1 MSDTIPERPRQYAV
15 LPAGKSIGGRY
26 LIESVIGDGAHAV
39 VYLARRERPPAPS
52 AKEEDSVDETPASDK
67 VALKVI
73 HRHLCGDPQIYQRFH
88 REAAILT
95 RLHGEHV
102 VKLFDFIEEDG
113 LLTIALEHVEG
124 MSLEARLR
132 KGPLALGDAVEIT
145 LQICAALGAAHAAGI
160 VHRDLKPANVL
171 VTEARRAPSPSR
183 SNPSLTP
190 ASPGPPAPAEATTE
204 IRVKVVDFGLARL
217 VHGDKELTSLTEQG
231 MIFGSPEYMAPE
243 QARGDE
249 ADARSD
255 LYAAGVMLFEMA
267 VGEPPFKG
275 RSAIAAMAAHVS
287 EAPPSPRALRSDGRI
302 SVALEAI
309 ILRAL
314 AKDPAHRYPSARA
327 FAEAIASADKQ
338 PLVISAPR
346 DVDIDLL
353 GAGDTDLHLPPPSL
367 ATARTIPTMEV
378 SLETRAQLAEARA
391 EVRPVLPTL
400 PDPPPQGAGA
410 SLVPRASS
418 ATAIPDTLLSPVY
431 EPPSRS
437 RWLWVL
443 VAIVAAAVGVVIGA
457 IAGTR

>member
-1 MSDTIPERPRQYAV
+1 VSDTIPERPRQYAV

-39 VYLARRERPPAPS
+39 VYLARRERPPALS
-52 AKEEDSVDETPASDK
+52 AEEDSVDEAPASDK

-132 KGPLALGDAVEIT
+132 KAPLALGEAVEIT

-160 VHRDLKPANVL
+160 IHRDLKPANVL
-171 VTEARRAPSPSR
+171 VTEQRRMPSASGSSPSA
-183 SNPSLTP
+183 LHA
-190 ASPGPPAPAEATTE
+190 ASAPAEPTTE

-217 VHGDKELTSLTEQG
+217 VHGDKEMTSLTEQG

-275 RSAIAAMAAHVS
+275 RSAIAAMTAHVS
-287 EAPPSPRALRSDGRI
+287 EAPPSPRSLRSDGRI

-314 AKDPAHRYPSARA
+314 AKDPADRYPSARA

-338 PLVISAPR
+338 PLVIRAPR
-346 DVDIDLL
+346 GVDIDLL
-353 GAGDTDLHLPPPSL
+353 GAGDTDLNLAPPSL

-378 SLETRAQLAEARA
+378 SLETREQLARARA

-400 PDPPPQGAGA
+400 PDTPSPAPAPGA
-410 SLVPRASS
+410 SIVPRPSS

-431 EPPSRS
+431 EPPARS

-443 VAIVAAAVGVVIGA
+443 VAIVAATVGVILGA